1 MQALVSPWR
10 LSNKAILAYL
20 TNRQIACKGPL
31 EVAGRIGSWV
41 LLCSFPHPD
50 FQLIAS
56 CLSSPPIVKS
66 CVDNRLEKYSEQ
78 PSMDFLCDIYH
89 HNQLSK
95 KELYAAVTELQLAA
109 VETVRV
115 GLVWVY

>member
-1 MQALVSPWR
+1 MDLV
-10 LSNKAILAYL
+10 
-20 TNRQIACKGPL
+20 
-31 EVAGRIGSWV
+31 
-41 LLCSFPHPD
+41 
-50 FQLIAS
+50 
-56 CLSSPPIVKS
+56 
-66 CVDNRLEKYSEQ
+66 
-78 PSMDFLCDIYH
+78 CDIYH

>member
-20 TNRQIACKGPL
+20 TNCQIACKGPL

-50 FQLIAS
+50 FQLISS